1 MSMTTNP
8 KPVGRV
14 QRTPDFDL
22 SMEDL
27 RAVAAFNL
35 ACALQVIDLFEA
47 VQPHDPRPRGAL
59 AAAEG
64 FLRGGPRS
72 RAQRIG
78 APAAHR
84 ASKEVSGAA
93 SHAAMAAGD
102 AAASA
107 YLHPLADASQVGHI
121 LRGPSHCVLA
131 LEARAVEPFTRAAA
145 VAAVLEQSTPAV
157 VEVLCRY
164 PRAAT
169 RDRATADVM
178 SFLDVQLR
186 KSVSR

>member
-8 KPVGRV
+8 RPVGRV

-47 VQPHDPRPRGAL
+47 VKPHDARPRDAL

-64 FLRGGPRS
+64 FVRGGPRS
-72 RAQRIG
+72 RAQRIS

-102 AAASA
+102 AAASV
-107 YLHPLADASQVGHI
+107 YLHPLADAAQVGHI
-121 LRGPSHCVLA
+121 LRGPSHGVLA
-131 LEARAVEPFTRAAA
+131 LEARAVEPLTRAAA
-145 VAAVLEQSTPAV
+145 AAAILEWSTPAV
-157 VEVLCRY
+157 AEVLCRY
-164 PRAAT
+164 PSAAT
-169 RDRATADVM
+169 RDRATAEVLW
-178 SFLDVQLR
+178 FLDVQVR
-186 KSVSR
+186 KLVSR

>member
-1 MSMTTNP
+1 MTTNSRP
-8 KPVGRV
+8 IGRV

-35 ACALQVIDLFEA
+35 ACALQVIDLFES
-47 VQPHDPRPRGAL
+47 VQPRDARPRDAL
-59 AAAEG
+59 IAAED
-64 FLRGGPRS
+64 FVRGGPRS
-72 RAQRIG
+72 RAQRIS

-84 ASKEVSGAA
+84 AAKEVSGAA
-93 SHAAMAAGD
+93 AHAAIAAGD

-107 YLHPLADASQVGHI
+107 YLHPLADAAQVDHI

-131 LEARAVEPFTRAAA
+131 LETRTAEPLTRAAA
-145 VAAVLEQSTPAV
+145 AAAILELSTPAV

-164 PRAAT
+164 PSAAT
-169 RDRATADVM
+169 RNRATAEVLW
-178 SFLDVQLR
+178 FLDVQLR

>member
-1 MSMTTNP
+1 
-8 KPVGRV
+8 
-14 QRTPDFDL
+14 
-22 SMEDL
+22 MEDL

-35 ACALQVIDLFEA
+35 ACALQVIDLFES
-47 VQPHDPRPRGAL
+47 VKPHDGRPRDAL
-59 AAAEG
+59 AGAED
-64 FLRGGPRS
+64 FVRGGPRS
-72 RAQRIG
+72 SAQRIS

-107 YLHPLADASQVGHI
+107 YLHPLADAAQVGHI

-131 LEARAVEPFTRAAA
+131 LELRDVEPLTREAAA
-145 VAAVLEQSTPAV
+145 SAILDRSTPAV

-164 PRAAT
+164 PSAAT

-186 KSVSR
+186 KLVSR

>member
-1 MSMTTNP
+1 MTANSR
-8 KPVGRV
+8 PVGRV
-14 QRTPDFDL
+14 QHTPHLDL

-35 ACALQVIDLFEA
+35 ASALQVIDLFEA
-47 VQPHDPRPRGAL
+47 VKPHDARPREAL
-59 AAAEG
+59 VAAED
-64 FLRGGPRS
+64 FVRGQPRS
-72 RAQRIG
+72 RAQRIR

-107 YLHPLADASQVGHI
+107 YLHPLADAAQVGHI

-131 LEARAVEPFTRAAA
+131 LETRAVEPLTRAAA
-145 VAAVLEQSTPAV
+145 AAAILERSTTAV

-164 PRAAT
+164 PSAAT

-186 KSVSR
+186 ESVSR

>member
-1 MSMTTNP
+1 MSMTTNSSP
-8 KPVGRV
+8 IGRV

-47 VQPHDPRPRGAL
+47 VKPHDARPRDAL
-59 AAAEG
+59 VAAEN
-64 FLRGGPRS
+64 FVRGGPRS
-72 RAQRIG
+72 RAQRIS

-84 ASKEVSGAA
+84 ASRQVIGAA
-93 SHAAMAAGD
+93 SHAAMPAGD

-107 YLHPLADASQVGHI
+107 YLHPLADAAQVGHI

-131 LEARAVEPFTRAAA
+131 LEMRTIEPLTRATAA
-145 VAAVLEQSTPAV
+145 AAILERSTPAV

-164 PRAAT
+164 PSAAT
-169 RDRATADVM
+169 RDRATAYVM

-186 KSVSR
+186 KSVRR

>member
-1 MSMTTNP
+1 
-8 KPVGRV
+8 
-14 QRTPDFDL
+14 
-22 SMEDL
+22 MEDL

-47 VQPHDPRPRGAL
+47 VKPHDARPRDAL

-64 FLRGGPRS
+64 FVRGGPRS
-72 RAQRIG
+72 RAQRIS

-102 AAASA
+102 AAASV
-107 YLHPLADASQVGHI
+107 YLHPLADAAQVGHI

-131 LEARAVEPFTRAAA
+131 LEARAVEPLTRAAA
-145 VAAVLEQSTPAV
+145 AAAILEWSTPAV
-157 VEVLCRY
+157 AEVLCRY
-164 PRAAT
+164 PSAAT
-169 RDRATADVM
+169 RDRATAEVLW
-178 SFLDVQLR
+178 FLDVQVR
-186 KSVSR
+186 KLVSR

>member
-1 MSMTTNP
+1 MTTNP

-131 LEARAVEPFTRAAA
+131 LEARAAA

>member
-47 VQPHDPRPRGAL
+47 VKPHDARPRDAL

-64 FLRGGPRS
+64 FVRGGPRS
-72 RAQRIG
+72 RAQRIS

-102 AAASA
+102 AAASV
-107 YLHPLADASQVGHI
+107 YLHPLADAAQVGHI

-131 LEARAVEPFTRAAA
+131 LEARAVEPLTRAAA
-145 VAAVLEQSTPAV
+145 AAAILEWSTPAV
-157 VEVLCRY
+157 AEVLCRY
-164 PRAAT
+164 PSAAT
-169 RDRATADVM
+169 RDRATAEVLW
-178 SFLDVQLR
+178 FLDVQVR
-186 KSVSR
+186 KLVSR

>member
-1 MSMTTNP
+1 MTTNP
-8 KPVGRV
+8 RPVGRV

-47 VQPHDPRPRGAL
+47 VKPHDARPRDAL

-64 FLRGGPRS
+64 FVRGGPRS
-72 RAQRIG
+72 RAQRIS

-102 AAASA
+102 AAASV
-107 YLHPLADASQVGHI
+107 YLHPLADAAQVGHI

-131 LEARAVEPFTRAAA
+131 LEARAVEPLTRAAA
-145 VAAVLEQSTPAV
+145 AAAILEWSTPAV
-157 VEVLCRY
+157 AEVLCRY
-164 PRAAT
+164 PSAAT
-169 RDRATADVM
+169 RDRATAEVLW
-178 SFLDVQLR
+178 FLDVQVR
-186 KSVSR
+186 KLVSR